1 MSKQTAIDTKF
12 LKEIVGDDKEFEK
25 ELFSIFSD
33 NANRNFIKME
43 ESIKNQDNNA
53 WYMASH
59 AFKGA
64 AASIG
69 AFGLSELLEHAQQF
83 PEESFEEKKEL
94 MKSINEEFH
103 LVLDF
108 INEEAL

>member
-1 MSKQTAIDTKF
+1 MKSTAIDTSF
-12 LKEIVGDDKEFEK
+12 LKEIVGEDKEFEK
-25 ELFSIFSD
+25 ELFTIFSD
-33 NANRNFIKME
+33 NAHRNITKME
-43 ESIKNQDNNA
+43 GSINNKDNNA

-69 AFGLSELLEHAQQF
+69 AFDLSQLLEHAQQF

-94 MKSINEEFH
+94 MKKIHEEFH
-103 LVLDF
+103 LVLEF
-108 INEEAL
+108 INEEVL

>member
-1 MSKQTAIDTKF
+1 MSTKVAIDTKF
-12 LKEIVGDDKEFEK
+12 LREIVGDDKEFEK

-33 NANRNFIKME
+33 NAHRNFVKME
-43 ESIKNQDNNA
+43 DSIKSQDNNA
-53 WYMASH
+53 WYMAAH

-69 AFGLSELLEHAQQF
+69 AFELSKLLEHAQQF
-83 PEESFEEKKEL
+83 PEESFDQKNEL
-94 MKSINEEFH
+94 MKKIHEEFR

-108 INEEAL
+108 INEETL